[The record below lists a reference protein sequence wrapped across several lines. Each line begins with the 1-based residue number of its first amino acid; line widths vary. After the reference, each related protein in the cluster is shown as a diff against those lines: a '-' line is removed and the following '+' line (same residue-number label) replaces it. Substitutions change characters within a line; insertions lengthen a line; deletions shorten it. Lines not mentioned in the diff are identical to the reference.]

1 MSRKSKLSS
10 FTPSLGGSWRS
21 VLSMMRE
28 EKLFSTIHIVG
39 TAMAIAFTMV
49 MAVVYYI
56 KLVPIYPE
64 VNRMRTVYF
73 NNLTVELHQNGEPKG
88 FIGYN
93 YSAKAFEEWFLP
105 SKNIEYCAP
114 TTLAAGIGVV
124 QENSKLYVIKGKDEL
139 IKVIANY
146 TNADFFKIYQ
156 YDFLEG
162 RPLTKQDVENKEPVC
177 VISDDLAEIYFGEGV
192 SAVGKMIKVEQ
203 FGTRR
208 VVGVLRGANQ
218 LTPDSYAQLF
228 MPYTLNL
235 ESWDDNPYR
244 GMFDIV
250 VTVKNNAQLKAL
262 KQEMDELATRL
273 TESGVLNIDER
284 RIYGEN
290 IKQVIRLTREMET
303 HPMHTLRDATTDDGF
318 HEISNWQV
326 LKHFGG
332 ILIILLFVP
341 ALNLCGIVAG
351 RMERRTAEM
360 GVRKTFG
367 ARRST
372 LLNQVV
378 TENLLL
384 TSIGGIIGLVV
395 AWFAIY
401 GMRTEILR
409 MFFDNSTISSSPIVT
424 GEMLFS
430 PLLFVGCF
438 LAVVVLNLLSALLP
452 AWLSLRKPIVE
463 SMMEKR

>member
-1 MSRKSKLSS
+1 MKYIRQ
-10 FTPSLGGSWRS
+10 
-21 VLSMMRE
+21 VLLMMRE
-28 EKLFSTIHIVG
+28 EKLFSAIHIAG

-56 KLVPIYPE
+56 KLAPIYPE

-73 NNLTVELHQNGEPKG
+73 NNLFVMLEQNGEPQGVYG
-88 FIGYN
+88 FN

-105 SKNIEYCAP
+105 SKNYEYCAP
-114 TTLAAGIGVV
+114 TTLAAGVGVV
-124 QENSKLYVIKGKDEL
+124 EENSRLYVIKGKDEL

-162 RPLTKQDVENKEPVC
+162 RPFTKQDVENKEPVC
-177 VISDDLAEIYFGEGV
+177 VISDDLAEIYFGKGV
-192 SAVGKMIKVEQ
+192 SAVGKMVNVEQ

-208 VVGVLRGANQ
+208 VVGVIRGANQ

-235 ESWDDNPYR
+235 LTVINEFNNSYQ
-244 GMFDIV
+244 GIYHIV
-250 VTVKNNAQLKAL
+250 LTVKDNAQLKAL
-262 KQEMDELATRL
+262 KQEMNELATRL
-273 TESGVLNIDER
+273 TESEVLNFDKRHIR
-284 RIYGEN
+284 GKN
-290 IKQVIRLTREMET
+290 VKQVVRLTREMET
-303 HPMHTLRDATTDDGF
+303 HPMHTLRDATTDEGYK
-318 HEISNWQV
+318 EISNWQV

-332 ILIILLFVP
+332 ILFILLFVP

-378 TENLLL
+378 TENLVL

-401 GMRTEILR
+401 GMRTEILS
-409 MFFDNSTISSSPIVT
+409 MFFDSSTISSSPIVT
-424 GEMLFS
+424 GEMVFS
-430 PLLFVGCF
+430 PMLFVGCF
-438 LAVVVLNLLSALLP
+438 IAVVVLNLLSALLP

>member
-1 MSRKSKLSS
+1 MKYIRQA
-10 FTPSLGGSWRS
+10 F
-21 VLSMMRE
+21 SMMRE
-28 EKLFSTIHIVG
+28 EKLFSAIHIAG

-56 KLVPIYPE
+56 KLAPIYPE

-73 NNLTVELHQNGEPKG
+73 NNLFVMLEQNGEPQG
-88 FIGYN
+88 FYGFN

-105 SKNIEYCAP
+105 SKNYEYCAP
-114 TTLAAGIGVV
+114 TTLAAGVGVV
-124 QENSKLYVIKGKDEL
+124 EENSRLYVIKGKDEL

-177 VISDDLAEIYFGEGV
+177 VISEDLAEIYFGKGV

-235 ESWDDNPYR
+235 ESWNDNPYR
-244 GMFDIV
+244 GMFHIV
-250 VTVKNNAQLKAL
+250 LTVKDNAQLQAL
-262 KQEMDELATRL
+262 KQEMEELAARL
-273 TESGVLNIDER
+273 TESRVLNFDR
-284 RIYGEN
+284 VRGEN
-290 IKQVIRLTREMET
+290 VKQVVRLTRKMET

-360 GVRKTFG
+360 GIRKTFG

-401 GMRTEILR
+401 GIRTEILS
-409 MFFDNSTISSSPIVT
+409 MFFDSSTISSSPIVT
-424 GEMLFS
+424 GEMVFS
-430 PLLFVGCF
+430 PMLFVGCF

>member
-1 MSRKSKLSS
+1 MSRIFKHSS
-10 FTPSLGGSWRS
+10 FSPSLGGSWKGAF
-21 VLSMMRE
+21 SMMRE
-28 EKLFSTIHIVG
+28 EKLFSAIHIAG

-56 KLVPIYPE
+56 KLAPIYPE

-73 NNLTVELHQNGEPKG
+73 NNLSVMLEQNGEPRG
-88 FIGYN
+88 FYGVN

-105 SKNIEYCAP
+105 SKNYEYCAP
-114 TTLAAGIGVV
+114 TTLAAGVGVV
-124 QENSKLYVIKGKDEL
+124 QENSRLYVIKGKDDL

-162 RPLTKQDVENKEPVC
+162 RPLTKEDVENKEPVC
-177 VISDDLAEIYFGEGV
+177 VISDDLAENYFGKGV
-192 SAVGKMIKVEQ
+192 SAVGKMINVEQ

-235 ESWDDNPYR
+235 ETWDNNPYR

-250 VTVKNNAQLKAL
+250 VTVKDNAQLKAL

-273 TESGVLNIDER
+273 TESGVLNFDR
-284 RIYGEN
+284 VRGEN
-290 IKQVIRLTREMET
+290 VKQVVRLTRKMET

-332 ILIILLFVP
+332 ILFILLFVP

-378 TENLLL
+378 TENLVL

-401 GMRTEILR
+401 GMRTEILS

-438 LAVVVLNLLSALLP
+438 IAVVVLNLLSALLP